1 LEADDQRHGGI
12 SDITSAPAI
21 NEASLLIP
29 LWYGLGAVRCLFSS
43 GESGKEATS
52 MYGSGRGLGFI
63 SGAGGLGAG
72 LALTG
77 FRMVGLVL
85 VGLALVLLGLALVR
99 LGPARRR

>member
-1 LEADDQRHGGI
+1 MTRAL
-12 SDITSAPAI
+12 
-21 NEASLLIP
+21 
-29 LWYGLGAVRCLFSS
+29 YGTLFSS

-77 FRMVGLVL
+77 FRMVGMVL

-99 LGPARRR
+99 LGPARRTHPLDPRGAPVDHG